1 MSEYQYYEFAAV
13 DQLLTEQAQSELR
26 SRSTRATITASCFIN
41 EYHWGNLKGE
51 PLDWVERFF
60 DAHVYSSSW
69 GNCRLLLRIP
79 RDVIDAKVILDC
91 VDTPGHSAS
100 ASMPTA
106 FEVNR
111 TAQHSIL
118 DWAFN
123 DDSGEHARFYEQ
135 ADGPGWMARLLPLRD
150 ELLRGDTRSL
160 YLGWLARL
168 VNGELRDSDREP
180 SLPNGLQTLTPAQA
194 SLAEFMMLDPDWLA
208 AAAETSPPLL
218 ADVDDDARFEPW
230 LLELTAAEMRDAL
243 RQLLRG
249 NAQET
254 ERGLRTRFL
263 NWDRTRNP
271 GRAEPVTRRTVAE
284 IDARRDAARALRLRR
299 ERAAND
305 AAEVRRIA
313 ERRRYLDSLIEHE
326 SMTWERLDTKLQRGS
341 GHAYGAAFQLLQ
353 DLAEAYA
360 CVKNDAAFRRGLV
373 RLMAK
378 HGNRGAWV
386 KRLMNG
392 GFMWTPKT

>member
-1 MSEYQYYEFAAV
+1 M
-13 DQLLTEQAQSELR
+13 
-26 SRSTRATITASCFIN
+26 
-41 EYHWGNLKGE
+41 
-51 PLDWVERFF
+51 
-60 DAHVYSSSW
+60 
-69 GNCRLLLRIP
+69 
-79 RDVIDAKVILDC
+79 
-91 VDTPGHSAS
+91 
-100 ASMPTA
+100 A
-106 FEVNR
+106 FEIIQ

-118 DWAFN
+118 DWSFN
-123 DDSGEHARFYEQ
+123 DDSGELVRFYEQ
-135 ADGPGWMARLLPLRD
+135 EDGPGWMARLLPLRD
-150 ELLRGDTRSL
+150 ELLRGDTRPL

-168 VNGELRDSDREP
+168 GNGELHDSDREP
-180 SLPNGLQTLTPAQA
+180 PLPNGLQTLTPAQA

-208 AAAETSPPLL
+208 AAAETSPPLS

-230 LLELTAAEMRDAL
+230 LLELTAAEMRDAV

-254 ERGLRTRFL
+254 DRGLRTRFL

-313 ERRRYLDSLIEHE
+313 ERRRYLDSLVEHD
-326 SMTWERLDTKLQRGS
+326 STTWERIDTALQRGS
-341 GHAYGAAFQLLQ
+341 GHACGQAFQLLQ

-360 CVKNDAAFRRGLV
+360 CVQNDAAFRRGLV

>member
-1 MSEYQYYEFAAV
+1 MRAAMMPAMP
-13 DQLLTEQAQSELR
+13 QR
-26 SRSTRATITASCFIN
+26 SNNRTITASGFIN

-51 PLDWVERFF
+51 PLDWLERFF

-79 RDVIDAKVILDC
+79 HAAIDAKVVLDC
-91 VDTPGHSAS
+91 VGARGHSAT
-100 ASMPTA
+100 ASVPMA
-106 FEVNR
+106 FEVMQ
-111 TAQHSIL
+111 TAQHLIL
-118 DWAFN
+118 DWSFD

-150 ELLRGDTRSL
+150 ELLRGDTRPL

-180 SLPNGLQTLTPAQA
+180 PLPNGLQSLTPAQA

-218 ADVDDDARFEPW
+218 ADVVDDARFEPW
-230 LLELTAAEMRDAL
+230 LLGLTAAEMRDAL

-271 GRAEPVTRRTVAE
+271 GGAEPVARRTFAE

-305 AAEVRRIA
+305 AAEVRHIA
-313 ERRRYLDSLIEHE
+313 ERPRYLDSLIEHE
-326 SMTWERLDTKLQRGS
+326 STTWEHIDTTLQRGS
-341 GHAYGAAFQLLQ
+341 GHAYGQAFRLLQ

-360 CVKNDAAFRRGLV
+360 FVKNETVFRRGLV

>member
-1 MSEYQYYEFAAV
+1 MSEYRYYEFAAV

-26 SRSTRATITASCFIN
+26 SRSTRATITASGFIN

-79 RDVIDAKVILDC
+79 RDVIDAKLILDC
-91 VDTPGHSAS
+91 AGIPDFLANACT
-100 ASMPTA
+100 PTA
-106 FEVNR
+106 FEVSQ

-118 DWAFN
+118 DWSFN
-123 DDSGEHARFYEQ
+123 DDCGEHARYYEQ

-150 ELLRGDTRSL
+150 ELLRGDTRPL

-168 VNGELRDSDREP
+168 GNGELCDSDRVP
-180 SLPNGLQTLTPAQA
+180 PLPNGLQTLTPAQA
-194 SLAEFMMLDPDWLA
+194 SLAEFIMLDPDWLA
-208 AAAETSPPLL
+208 AAAEASPPLST
-218 ADVDDDARFEPW
+218 DVDDARFEPW

-249 NAQET
+249 NAQEI

-263 NWDRTRNP
+263 NWDRTRNS
-271 GRAEPVTRRTVAE
+271 GRAEPVVRRTVAE
-284 IDARRDAARALRLRR
+284 IDARRDAARDLRIRR
-299 ERAAND
+299 ERAARD

-313 ERRRYLDSLIEHE
+313 ERRRYLDSLVEHE
-326 SMTWERLDTKLQRGS
+326 STTWERIDTTLQRGS
-341 GHAYGAAFQLLQ
+341 GHAYAQAFQLLQ

-360 CVKNDAAFRRGLV
+360 YVKKDAAFRRGLV
-373 RLMAK
+373 A
-378 HGNRGAWV
+378 
-386 KRLMNG
+386 
-392 GFMWTPKT
+392 

>member
-79 RDVIDAKVILDC
+79 PDVIETKLILDC
-91 VDTPGHSAS
+91 VGSPTLSAS

-106 FEVNR
+106 FEVNQ

-118 DWAFN
+118 DWSFN
-123 DDSGEHARFYEQ
+123 DDSGEHARFDEQ

-150 ELLRGDTRSL
+150 ELLRGDTRPL

-168 VNGELRDSDREP
+168 GNGELRDSDREP
-180 SLPNGLQTLTPAQA
+180 PLPNGLQTLTPAQA

-218 ADVDDDARFEPW
+218 ADVDDDARFDPW
-230 LLELTAAEMRDAL
+230 LLELTAVEMRGAL

-271 GRAEPVTRRTVAE
+271 GRAEPVVRRTVAE

-305 AAEVRRIA
+305 AAEVRRIV
-313 ERRRYLDSLIEHE
+313 ERRRYLDSLVEHE
-326 SMTWERLDTKLQRGS
+326 STTWERIDTTLQRGS
-341 GHAYGAAFQLLQ
+341 GHAYGQAFQLLQ

-360 CVKNDAAFRRGLV
+360 CVKNDAVFRRGLV

-378 HGNRGAWV
+378 HGNRGGWV

-392 GFMWTPKT
+392 GFMWTPKS

>member
-26 SRSTRATITASCFIN
+26 SRSTRATITASSFIN

-79 RDVIDAKVILDC
+79 RDIIDAKLMLDC
-91 VDTPGHSAS
+91 VGTPGLSAS
-100 ASMPTA
+100 ASVPTA
-106 FEVNR
+106 FEVNQ

-118 DWAFN
+118 DWSFN

-150 ELLRGDTRSL
+150 ELLRGDTRPL

-168 VNGELRDSDREP
+168 GNGELRDSDREP
-180 SLPNGLQTLTPAQA
+180 PLPNGLQTLTPAQV

-208 AAAETSPPLL
+208 AAAEASPPLP
-218 ADVDDDARFEPW
+218 ADVDDARFEPW
-230 LLELTAAEMRDAL
+230 LLELTSAEMRDAL
-243 RQLLRG
+243 CQLLRG

-263 NWDRTRNP
+263 NWDRTHNP
-271 GRAEPVTRRTVAE
+271 GRAEPAVRRTVAE
-284 IDARRDAARALRLRR
+284 IDARREAARALRIRR
-299 ERAAND
+299 ERAAHD
-305 AAEVRRIA
+305 AAELRRIA
-313 ERRRYLDSLIEHE
+313 ERRRYLDSLVEHE
-326 SMTWERLDTKLQRGS
+326 STTWERIDTTQQRGS
-341 GHAYGAAFQLLQ
+341 GHAYGQAFQLLQ

-378 HGNRGAWV
+378 HGSRGAWV
-386 KRLMNG
+386 KRLVNG

>member
-1 MSEYQYYEFAAV
+1 M
-13 DQLLTEQAQSELR
+13 
-26 SRSTRATITASCFIN
+26 
-41 EYHWGNLKGE
+41 
-51 PLDWVERFF
+51 
-60 DAHVYSSSW
+60 
-69 GNCRLLLRIP
+69 
-79 RDVIDAKVILDC
+79 
-91 VDTPGHSAS
+91 
-100 ASMPTA
+100 
-106 FEVNR
+106 
-111 TAQHSIL
+111 
-118 DWAFN
+118 
-123 DDSGEHARFYEQ
+123 
-135 ADGPGWMARLLPLRD
+135 
-150 ELLRGDTRSL
+150 
-160 YLGWLARL
+160 
-168 VNGELRDSDREP
+168 
-180 SLPNGLQTLTPAQA
+180 
-194 SLAEFMMLDPDWLA
+194 
-208 AAAETSPPLL
+208 
-218 ADVDDDARFEPW
+218 
-230 LLELTAAEMRDAL
+230 LELTAAEMRDAL
-243 RQLLRG
+243 RQLLRA

-263 NWDRTRNP
+263 NWERTRNP

-299 ERAAND
+299 ERAESD

-326 SMTWERLDTKLQRGS
+326 STTWERIDTTLQRGS

-373 RLMAK
+373 RLMTK

>member
-79 RDVIDAKVILDC
+79 RDVIDAKLILDC
-91 VDTPGHSAS
+91 VGSPTPSAS

-118 DWAFN
+118 DWSFN

-150 ELLRGDTRSL
+150 ELLRGDTRPL

-168 VNGELRDSDREP
+168 GNGALRDSDREP
-180 SLPNGLQTLTPAQA
+180 PLPNGLQTLTPAQA

-218 ADVDDDARFEPW
+218 ADVDDDARFDPW
-230 LLELTAAEMRDAL
+230 LLGLTAAEMRDAL

-271 GRAEPVTRRTVAE
+271 GGAEPVARRTVAE

-326 SMTWERLDTKLQRGS
+326 STTWERIDTTLQRGS
-341 GHAYGAAFQLLQ
+341 GHAYGQAFQLLQ
-353 DLAEAYA
+353 DLAEAYT
-360 CVKNDAAFRRGLV
+360 CVKNEAIFRRGLV

>member
-1 MSEYQYYEFAAV
+1 VLA
-13 DQLLTEQAQSELR
+13 
-26 SRSTRATITASCFIN
+26 
-41 EYHWGNLKGE
+41 
-51 PLDWVERFF
+51 
-60 DAHVYSSSW
+60 
-69 GNCRLLLRIP
+69 P
-79 RDVIDAKVILDC
+79 R
-91 VDTPGHSAS
+91 
-100 ASMPTA
+100 
-106 FEVNR
+106 
-111 TAQHSIL
+111 
-118 DWAFN
+118 
-123 DDSGEHARFYEQ
+123 
-135 ADGPGWMARLLPLRD
+135 
-150 ELLRGDTRSL
+150 RGDTRPL

-168 VNGELRDSDREP
+168 GNGELRDSDREP
-180 SLPNGLQTLTPAQA
+180 PLPNGLQTLTPAQA

-208 AAAETSPPLL
+208 AAAEASPPLP
-218 ADVDDDARFEPW
+218 ADVDDERFEPW

-263 NWDRTRNP
+263 NWDRTHNP
-271 GRAEPVTRRTVAE
+271 GRAEPVVRRTVAE
-284 IDARRDAARALRLRR
+284 IDARRDAARALRIRR
-299 ERAAND
+299 ERAARD

-313 ERRRYLDSLIEHE
+313 ERRRYLDSLVEHE
-326 SMTWERLDTKLQRGS
+326 STTWERIDTTLQRGS
-341 GHAYGAAFQLLQ
+341 GHAYGQAFQLLQ

-392 GFMWTPKT
+392 GFIWTPKT

>member
-79 RDVIDAKVILDC
+79 RDVIDAKLILDC
-91 VDTPGHSAS
+91 VGSPTLSAS

-106 FEVNR
+106 FEVNQ

-118 DWAFN
+118 DWSFN

-150 ELLRGDTRSL
+150 ELLRGDTRPL

-168 VNGELRDSDREP
+168 GNGELRDSDREP
-180 SLPNGLQTLTPAQA
+180 PLPNGLQTLTPAQA

-208 AAAETSPPLL
+208 AAAETSPPLS

-271 GRAEPVTRRTVAE
+271 DGAEPVTRRTVAE

-313 ERRRYLDSLIEHE
+313 ERRRYLDSLVEHE
-326 SMTWERLDTKLQRGS
+326 STTWERIDTTLQRGS
-341 GHAYGAAFQLLQ
+341 GHAYGQAFQLLQ

>member
-13 DQLLTEQAQSELR
+13 DQLLTQQAQSELR

-79 RDVIDAKVILDC
+79 RDVIDAKLILDC
-91 VDTPGHSAS
+91 VGSPTLSAS

-118 DWAFN
+118 DWSFN

-150 ELLRGDTRSL
+150 ELLRGDTRPL

-168 VNGELRDSDREP
+168 GNGELRDSDREP
-180 SLPNGLQTLTPAQA
+180 PLPNGLQTLTPAQA
-194 SLAEFMMLDPDWLA
+194 SLTEFMMLDPDWLA
-208 AAAETSPPLL
+208 AAAETSPPLST
-218 ADVDDDARFEPW
+218 DVDDDARFEPW
-230 LLELTAAEMRDAL
+230 LLALTAAEMHDAL

-271 GRAEPVTRRTVAE
+271 GGAEPVTRRTVAE
-284 IDARRDAARALRLRR
+284 IDARRDAACALRLRR
-299 ERAAND
+299 ERAANE

-313 ERRRYLDSLIEHE
+313 ERRRYLNSLIEHE
-326 SMTWERLDTKLQRGS
+326 STTWERIDTILQRGS
-341 GHAYGAAFQLLQ
+341 GHAYGQAFQLLQ

>member
-1 MSEYQYYEFAAV
+1 
-13 DQLLTEQAQSELR
+13 
-26 SRSTRATITASCFIN
+26 
-41 EYHWGNLKGE
+41 
-51 PLDWVERFF
+51 
-60 DAHVYSSSW
+60 
-69 GNCRLLLRIP
+69 
-79 RDVIDAKVILDC
+79 
-91 VDTPGHSAS
+91 
-100 ASMPTA
+100 MPTA
-106 FEVNR
+106 FEIIQ

-118 DWAFN
+118 DWSFN
-123 DDSGEHARFYEQ
+123 DDSGELVRFYEQ
-135 ADGPGWMARLLPLRD
+135 EDGPGWMARLLPLRD
-150 ELLRGDTRSL
+150 ELLRGDTRPL

-168 VNGELRDSDREP
+168 GNGELHDSDREP
-180 SLPNGLQTLTPAQA
+180 PLPNGLQALTAAQA

-208 AAAETSPPLL
+208 AAAETSPPLS
-218 ADVDDDARFEPW
+218 ADVDDDARFDPW

-254 ERGLRTRFL
+254 ERNLRTRLL
-263 NWDRTRNP
+263 NWDRTRNA
-271 GRAEPVTRRTVAE
+271 GGAEPVARRTVAE
-284 IDARRDAARALRLRR
+284 IDARRDAARTLRLRR

-305 AAEVRRIA
+305 AAEVRRNA
-313 ERRRYLDSLIEHE
+313 ERRRYLDSLVEHE
-326 SMTWERLDTKLQRGS
+326 STTWERIDTTLKRGS
-341 GHAYGAAFQLLQ
+341 GHAYGQAFQLLQ